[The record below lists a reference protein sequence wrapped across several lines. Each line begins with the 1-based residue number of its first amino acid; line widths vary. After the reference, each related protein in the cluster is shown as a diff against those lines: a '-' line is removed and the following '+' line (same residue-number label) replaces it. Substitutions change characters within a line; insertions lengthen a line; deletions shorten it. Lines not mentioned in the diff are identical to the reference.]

1 MTAKEFL
8 EGKTLTAVETIE
20 NLVVNLVIDEA
31 LYGLDVDTSTIE
43 SGTSVVRTEDF
54 SIEGDTLTS
63 GDITVD
69 LSTTDMLGNN

>member
-8 EGKTLTAVETIE
+8 EGKTLTAVETVE
-20 NLVVNLVIDEA
+20 NLVINLVIDEA
-31 LYGLDVDTSTIE
+31 IYGLDVDTSTIE
-43 SGTSVVRTEDF
+43 AGTSVVRTEDF
-54 SIEGDTLTS
+54 SIEGDTLTT